1 MVLGKKV
8 EYTYMHGK
16 GKSVI
21 DYIISSNT
29 NFVNKIC
36 VNKDASSNTSPH
48 NAVTAEMTH
57 IPTSKVN
64 ISCRKVN
71 VKKVNWKKVDSEKY
85 QTLLADRLQRVEK
98 SKDINERVGQITDIV
113 TSTARECAP
122 KMKQKPKNCK
132 KFWCPELAKLSKDS
146 KRAFGDW
153 KKGGC
158 PAEPHAN

>member
-1 MVLGKKV
+1 
-8 EYTYMHGK
+8 
-16 GKSVI
+16 
-21 DYIISSNT
+21 
-29 NFVNKIC
+29 
-36 VNKDASSNTSPH
+36 
-48 NAVTAEMTH
+48 MTH

-64 ISCRKVN
+64 ISCPKVN

-132 KFWCPELAKLSKDS
+132 KILVSRVSKII
-146 KRAFGDW
+146 
-153 KKGGC
+153 KGQ
-158 PAEPHAN
+158 